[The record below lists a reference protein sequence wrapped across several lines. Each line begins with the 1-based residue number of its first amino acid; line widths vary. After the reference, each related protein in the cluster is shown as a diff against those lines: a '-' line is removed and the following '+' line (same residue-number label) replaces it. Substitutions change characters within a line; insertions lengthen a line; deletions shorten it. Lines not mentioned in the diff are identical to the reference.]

1 MLLMREWGNHL
12 RAGNQLFQ
20 VAGMIGL
27 CEKFKTTMALPNH
40 PHYEFFENFNWK
52 PDVDTGITMDFSLNN
67 PKWEY
72 NPSYWEEHNEKI
84 KTLNCNLPLNMF
96 FQSQLNWN
104 HCENLVLE
112 RMSFKEDYLSLIKV
126 KYSESLC
133 KPTIAVSIRLNDFIN
148 HGNFYQIPWTWY
160 LDALNDNFQVQ
171 DYNVIVFSDDIEH
184 AKKIFKDYNFYY
196 AEPNN
201 THVNEYNNKNYH
213 SNPMEQLAY
222 MSLCDNFIISQST
235 FSWWGAYMGLYK
247 KSGKVVHSG
256 KVFSET
262 GPMKDCNT
270 ENYYLPTWIKHPVK

>member
-1 MLLMREWGNHL
+1 MLL
-12 RAGNQLFQ
+12 F
-20 VAGMIGL
+20 
-27 CEKFKTTMALPNH
+27 
-40 PHYEFFENFNWK
+40 
-52 PDVDTGITMDFSLNN
+52 
-67 PKWEY
+67 
-72 NPSYWEEHNEKI
+72 
-84 KTLNCNLPLNMF
+84 
-96 FQSQLNWN
+96 
-104 HCENLVLE
+104 
-112 RMSFKEDYLSLIKV
+112 
-126 KYSESLC
+126 
-133 KPTIAVSIRLNDFIN
+133 
-148 HGNFYQIPWTWY
+148 
-160 LDALNDNFQVQ
+160 
-171 DYNVIVFSDDIEH
+171 FSDDIEH

-270 ENYYLPTWIKHPVK
+270 STYYLPTWKLHPVQ